1 MKKTQDIIDEV
12 VTNVVT
18 DVIEEVVY
26 NMIETSINDILE
38 GISEGI
44 SEGIPPRSISQESF
58 VCVSSESSCEGDE
71 YREEVVFNGDVYIL
85 PQ

>member
-1 MKKTQDIIDEV
+1 MKKIQDIIDEV

-18 DVIEEVVY
+18 NVIEEVVY
-26 NMIETSINDILE
+26 NMIETSVNDILE
-38 GISEGI
+38 DI

-58 VCVSSESSCEGDE
+58 VCVSSESSCEADE
-71 YREEVVFNGDVYIL
+71 SREEIVFNGDVYIL